1 MAEVRVTSV
10 GSTEQIPFKLFKMPC
25 CNQMLCW
32 VQPRLPA
39 YCPMC
44 GQAVWAQLKSGD
56 CTLRSGAGWLRLEC
70 WGPQGPR

>member
-10 GSTEQIPFKLFKMPC
+10 GSTEQIPFRLFKMPC
-25 CNQMLCW
+25 CNQMVCW

-44 GQAVWAQLKSGD
+44 GKAVWAQLKSGD

-70 WGPQGPR
+70 WGPQGPQ